1 MREGYLF
8 IFSAPSGAGKTTL
21 CHKIL
26 ETINHTV
33 NSISYTT
40 RKPRKN
46 EQNGRDYFFITH
58 EEFEKLKKKNFFAEW
73 AQVYDEFYGTS
84 HKFLQN
90 ETTQGNDVIL
100 DIDTQGA
107 HQIKKK
113 YGKKAITVFLLPPSE
128 NELRKRLET
137 RGTESKDS
145 IEKRF
150 SFAKSEMQEAARFD
164 YQVVNDDLNQAF
176 EKVKK
181 IILALRNESTK

>member
-26 ETINHTV
+26 EKIEHTV

-46 EQNGRDYFFITH
+46 EQNGRDYFFISH
-58 EEFEKLKKKNFFAEW
+58 EDFEKFKKQNFFAEW

-90 ETTQGNDVIL
+90 ETAQGNDVIL
-100 DIDTQGA
+100 DIDIQGA

-113 YGKKAITVFLLPPSE
+113 YGKRAITFFLLPPSE
-128 NELRKRLET
+128 KELRKRLET
-137 RGTESKDS
+137 RGTESQDS
-145 IEKRF
+145 IDKRF
-150 SFAKSEMQEAARFD
+150 SYARSEMQEASQFD
-164 YQVVNDDLNQAF
+164 YQVVNDDLSQAF

-181 IILALRNESTK
+181 IILTLRNESTK